1 MSTIE
6 PPGLH
11 ADARTWLTA
20 GTEDDARA
28 WVGQEVVRDAPFP
41 VNLPEIGRF
50 CAMVEDPD
58 ENHWDEAA
66 ATARHGAI
74 ISPPGMF
81 MVWGFPLPWRP
92 TGRPERA
99 PMLPLE
105 VPLPGTTLINVA
117 TRTTF
122 AAPMRVGDRLQ
133 FRERVA
139 AIGPQQATR
148 LGVGH
153 RITTVTDAHRAD
165 GTFVGSNE
173 NVLFRYDPG
182 DPPADPGDAAPTPSG
197 PGSRGEWLDR
207 VRVGEIL
214 PEVALPLTPTR
225 VAALI
230 PAGTRDLFPGH
241 HDRAYAR
248 GQGADDIYVN
258 TMFLHGLVDRVGKDW
273 AGPDAWLCERTLRM
287 RAPACVGTTLHTRGH
302 VTTPSG
308 LDRSRAQ
315 VAIDVLAGERLA
327 ATATLVF
334 DLDGR

>member
-11 ADARTWLTA
+11 ADARTWLTV
-20 GTEDDARA
+20 GTVDDARA
-28 WVGQEVVRDAPFP
+28 WVGREVVRDAPFP

-66 ATARHGAI
+66 ATARYGAI

-81 MVWGFPLPWRP
+81 MVWGFPLPWHP
-92 TGRPERA
+92 AGPPAHA

-117 TRTTF
+117 TTTTF
-122 AAPMRVGDRLQ
+122 VAPMRVGDRLR
-133 FRERVA
+133 FHERVT
-139 AIGPQQATR
+139 AIGPRRATR

-165 GTFVGSNE
+165 GTLVGSNE
-173 NVLFRYDPG
+173 NVLFRYDP
-182 DPPADPGDAAPTPSG
+182 DASPAAVSGDAVATPSEPRPAG
-197 PGSRGEWLDR
+197 EQQGGTPGE
-207 VRVGEIL
+207 VL
-214 PEVALPLTPTR
+214 PDVALRLTPTR

-241 HDRAYAR
+241 HDRDYAR
-248 GQGADDIYVN
+248 GQGADEVYVN
-258 TMFLHGLVDRVGKDW
+258 TMFLHGLVDRVGKAW

-287 RAPACVGTTLHTRGH
+287 RAPACVGTTLRTRGH
-302 VTTPSG
+302 VMAPSG
-308 LDRSRAQ
+308 PDRSRAQ
-315 VAIDVLAGERLA
+315 VTIDVLADERLA

-334 DLDGR
+334 DRDGP